1 MSQRGVEASSIND
14 FNEWIADLDFV
25 ETPNVGRSFT
35 WLKPNGVAKS
45 RLDRILVSHQ
55 WLHKWPDS
63 TSFTLDRN
71 FSDHCPILLR
81 AKITDWGPKPFRV
94 FDCWLKEKS
103 FEQMVKQCWSN
114 TQPTGWGGFALK
126 VKIKKLKEAMKVWNR
141 EQFGDSLNRVQRI
154 EDNLNK
160 LEDASSSRQLSS

>member
-1 MSQRGVEASSIND
+1 M
-14 FNEWIADLDFV
+14 
-25 ETPNVGRSFT
+25 
-35 WLKPNGVAKS
+35 
-45 RLDRILVSHQ
+45 
-55 WLHKWPDS
+55 
-63 TSFTLDRN
+63 DRN

>member
-1 MSQRGVEASSIND
+1 MS
-14 FNEWIADLDFV
+14 
-25 ETPNVGRSFT
+25 
-35 WLKPNGVAKS
+35 
-45 RLDRILVSHQ
+45 
-55 WLHKWPDS
+55 
-63 TSFTLDRN
+63 
-71 FSDHCPILLR
+71 
-81 AKITDWGPKPFRV
+81 KPFRV

-103 FEQMVKQCWSN
+103 FEQNVKQCWSN